1 MHEHVSLPE
10 HTMSTRGLKK
20 SRILESYTRHA
31 HCHGNCRGCVLCKLG
46 PGSRRCPILR
56 LGATR
61 KLTCRF
67 RKSALLSTFSNANRG
82 LRAWT
87 NTETRSDCARPVGH
101 GPRRD
106 LPHSRDGP
114 AAQFWLSVG
123 VREAPEPCT
132 FGLPALEFVVV
143 VCRIYGRR
151 VRQGRSSRRSG
162 PTHARTPP

>member
-1 MHEHVSLPE
+1 MGKCGIPGGPKRLIII
-10 HTMSTRGLKK
+10 TAL
-20 SRILESYTRHA
+20 TRHA
-31 HCHGNCRGCVLCKLG
+31 PCDENCAAGVKLG
-46 PGSRRCPILR
+46 PGSRRRPILR

-61 KLTCRF
+61 KLACWFSR
-67 RKSALLSTFSNANRG
+67 SALLFTFSNANRG
-82 LRAWT
+82 LRAWII
-87 NTETRSDCARPVGH
+87 TETRSDCARPVGH

-132 FGLPALEFVVV
+132 FGLPALGFVVV

-151 VRQGRSSRRSG
+151 VRQERSSRRSG